1 MYIYNYDEKTKEY
14 TSKSLADFDPEE
26 QARGRIIPL
35 IPANATLVAPPSYN
49 EYNEIP
55 VMQDEGWT
63 VKPDYRKNFYSVSDT
78 WLVQDIR
85 EIGELE
91 EGLYLVEKETG
102 EEIKANY
109 EQFKIEDGAIVKL
122 TDEEYQAFLE
132 QKEIDRIKSLKL
144 TKRVFALALQQF
156 GITYTQLKA
165 LIATN
170 EQAQLEWDL
179 CVELERSNPL
189 LDVMAAEL
197 NITPAQLDYIFRVG
211 NGEEVN
217 PPVTEEPEE
226 ESEIPADT
234 ETAEEPEESNPEV
247 NEEEETDVEDTTDT
261 DT

>member
-1 MYIYNYDEKTKEY
+1 MSYSLEQPYTNEDRMNFIIINNHNAGLRIEETANAIYALEAWEKLVDGEIIDYTEEY
-14 TSKSLADFDPEE
+14 EAE
-26 QARGRIIPL
+26 QA
-35 IPANATLVAPPSYN
+35 
-49 EYNEIP
+49 
-55 VMQDEGWT
+55 
-63 VKPDYRKNFYSVSDT
+63 
-78 WLVQDIR
+78 
-85 EIGELE
+85 
-91 EGLYLVEKETG
+91 
-102 EEIKANY
+102 
-109 EQFKIEDGAIVKL
+109 
-122 TDEEYQAFLE
+122 
-132 QKEIDRIKSLKL
+132 QKEVDRIKSLKL

-211 NGEEVN
+211 NGEAVN

-226 ESEIPADT
+226 ESETPANT
-234 ETAEEPEESNPEV
+234 ETAEEPEESDPEV

-261 DT
+261 DA